1 MTPTKE
7 QIAFFDT
14 FGFIRFS
21 GAFRG
26 EADRIIGAFEDVWTS
41 HGGGHNEEAHDHKRR
56 SAILPFIDQSEYL
69 SSLIDHPLIDG
80 FASAVLGPDYN
91 YTSSDGNFYVG
102 DTNWHSDN
110 FSLQYKNI
118 KVAFYLDKVTRDT
131 GCLRVIPGSHRVGD
145 RYADSLHEVV
155 PQSTVNHNEE
165 KWGAH
170 GSEVPAYPIESV
182 PGDMLI
188 FNQATK
194 HGSWGG
200 SDRRRMFTIN
210 FSQRYRDEDIPQ
222 LREDIAGLANF
233 WSETA
238 YGAAMVATASPQRMA
253 NDDHLPELVA
263 KARAEML
270 EPSRGGGQFDVAG
283 KKM

>member
-1 MTPTKE
+1 MTT
-7 QIAFFDT
+7 
-14 FGFIRFS
+14 R
-21 GAFRG
+21 GAP
-26 EADRIIGAFEDVWTS
+26 
-41 HGGGHNEEAHDHKRR
+41 
-56 SAILPFIDQSEYL
+56 AILPFIDQSEYL

-110 FSLQYKNI
+110 FSPQYKNI
-118 KVAFYLDKVTRDT
+118 KVAFYLDAVTRDT

-145 RYADSLHEVV
+145 RYADGLHEVV

-200 SDRRRMFTIN
+200 GDRRRMFTIN
-210 FSQRYRDEDIPQ
+210 FSQRYRDEDIGQ
-222 LREDIAGLANF
+222 LREELAGLANF

-238 YGAAMVATASPQRMA
+238 YGAAMVETASPQRMVHLEQRMA

-263 KARAEML
+263 KAREEML